1 MIYDTLLNKFSKTM
15 EVTLKLAEDQ
25 NRYIIGFDNCRFTL
39 DLEVISDKPEL
50 KSIAIPSG
58 IEENSKLYTIMSHE
72 SDFEGVFQEHLL
84 EFTYALTLLNTT
96 SFICD
101 GRLHGLNIF
110 KNNSTEYIYTFE
122 YNKRLSR
129 YTVLKHPKVGETF
142 YLSPDETTYVA
153 VPHEEYL
160 KVVEQSK
167 RLGTNAGIPP
177 LWLKRNV
184 VDGDFVYT
192 PFVG

>member
-1 MIYDTLLNKFSKTM
+1 MIYDTLLNEFSKTM

-39 DLEVISDKPEL
+39 DLEAISDKPEL
-50 KSIAIPSG
+50 KSIAIPNG
-58 IEENSKLYTIMSHE
+58 IEENSKLFTIMAHE
-72 SDFEGVFQEHLL
+72 GDFEGVFQEHLL

-129 YTVLKHPKVGETF
+129 YTVLKHPKIGEAF

-153 VPHEEYL
+153 VPHEEYI

-167 RLGTNAGIPP
+167 RLGTNVGIPP

-184 VDGDFVYT
+184 VDGQFVYT